1 MRASILVTVIAGSLL
16 AAAMSVLVN
25 PRSASLVS
33 WLTHRPATT
42 TEMLALPDLAMEGS
56 DAAVSPAEN
65 ETTNG
70 IEPPN
75 VLTLPAGTVIRALL
89 QYPIGSVV
97 SRAGD
102 AVTLSVIEPVLV
114 GGAVAIPRGAS
125 VQGVV
130 NEARGAEGGGGVGL
144 LSLTYKSVTDVG
156 GKMHGI
162 KARHL
167 RTTDLLPAGAARH
180 GDVELQRGDILEVRL
195 EAPLVVAVGAGRTSS

>member
-1 MRASILVTVIAGSLL
+1 MRASIVVTVIAGSLL

-33 WLTHRPATT
+33 WLTHRPVATSD
-42 TEMLALPDLAMEGS
+42 MPALPDLAVDAS
-56 DAAVSPAEN
+56 NAAVSPPAN
-65 ETTNG
+65 QPAPAS
-70 IEPPN
+70 EP
-75 VLTLPAGTVIRALL
+75 VDDVTLPVGTVIRALL
-89 QYPIGSVV
+89 QLPIGSVL

-102 AVTLSVIEPVLV
+102 NVTLSVTEPVLI

-130 NEARGAEGGGGVGL
+130 TEARAAEAGRGSGL

-156 GKMHGI
+156 GRMHRI

-167 RTTDLLPAGAARH
+167 RTTDLLPAGAAAPS
-180 GDVELQRGDILEVRL
+180 DIELQRGDILEVRL
-195 EAPLVVAVGAGRTSS
+195 EAPLVVPVSAARTSS